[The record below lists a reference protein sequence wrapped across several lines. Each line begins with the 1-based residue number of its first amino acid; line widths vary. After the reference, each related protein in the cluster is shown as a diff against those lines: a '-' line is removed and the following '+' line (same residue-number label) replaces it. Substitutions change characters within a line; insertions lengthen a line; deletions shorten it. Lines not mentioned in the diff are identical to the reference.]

1 MRHRRKLHV
10 IEVLDE
16 ALRQLP
22 KPQYYI
28 PKFEDHY
35 FEHVPSLRREPRV
48 DAKGLKARRS
58 KANRRW
64 ENWVDVQTITLR
76 EETDWSVYVRGGAIL
91 ITTIVNLL
99 ILFVATFAILI
110 FMLVFGFFVFIMIA
124 CTYIGWNEIKDKS
137 ISNIWKQIQKE

>member
-1 MRHRRKLHV
+1 MRKHRKLHV

-16 ALRQLP
+16 ALKRLP

-35 FEHVPSLRREPRV
+35 FEPILSLRREPRT

-64 ENWVDVQTITLR
+64 ENWVDVQTITLQ
-76 EETDWSVYVRGGAIL
+76 EETD
-91 ITTIVNLL
+91 
-99 ILFVATFAILI
+99 
-110 FMLVFGFFVFIMIA
+110 
-124 CTYIGWNEIKDKS
+124 
-137 ISNIWKQIQKE
+137 

>member
-1 MRHRRKLHV
+1 MRKHRKLHV

-16 ALRQLP
+16 ALKRLP

-64 ENWVDVQTITLR
+64 ESWVDVQTITLQ
-76 EETDWSVYVRGGAIL
+76 EETD
-91 ITTIVNLL
+91 
-99 ILFVATFAILI
+99 
-110 FMLVFGFFVFIMIA
+110 
-124 CTYIGWNEIKDKS
+124 
-137 ISNIWKQIQKE
+137 